1 MVVEADRGRDG
12 GDGAKARVMGSV
24 RATTIGAR
32 ERLWKTRASG
42 TFSQATT
49 SMVNLCLFFFL
60 ILFFI
65 LSISLSSLF
74 LSVSLSHFLSVSLS
88 HSFSPP
94 STDALRLGSPPTVP
108 AETRTEMH
116 W

>member
-65 LSISLSSLF
+65 LSISLSLC
-74 LSVSLSHFLSVSLS
+74 L
-88 HSFSPP
+88 SFSFSLCLSFSLIFP
-94 STDALRLGSPPTVP
+94 TIDGRVTLGEP
-108 AETRTEMH
+108 AYGTC
-116 W
+116 